1 MKTLLI
7 FLLLI
12 IQVQAE
18 SLVESITDKNVSK
31 AAKSV
36 KDGHVPLSEDEK
48 RLNATAGTE
57 KRAIDNISVKVIEKN
72 VTKDLSIGVDY
83 TPPLKHGDI
92 IDNKENTKIKWEY
105 KF

>member
-12 IQVQAE
+12 IQVQSETLIE
-18 SLVESITDKNVSK
+18 SLTEQNLSK
-31 AAKSV
+31 AAKSIE
-36 KDGHVPLSEDEK
+36 DGHTPLSENEK

-57 KRAIDNISVKVIEKN
+57 KRAIDNISIKVIEKN
-72 VTKDLSIGVDY
+72 VTKELSIGVDY

-92 IDNKENTKIKWEY
+92 IDNKENTKIKVEY

>member
-12 IQVQAE
+12 IQVQSETLIE
-18 SLVESITDKNVSK
+18 SLTEQNLSK
-31 AAKSV
+31 AAKSIE
-36 KDGHVPLSEDEK
+36 DGHIPLSENEK

-57 KRAIDNISVKVIEKN
+57 KRAIDNISIKVIEKN
-72 VTKDLSIGVDY
+72 VTKELSIGVDY

-92 IDNKENTKIKWEY
+92 IDNKENTKIKVEY